1 MFQLS
6 NVSAAETQTL
16 FTGKIETD
24 SAGKSIDLTN
34 IDIDI
39 YQSIPRDATATE
51 WITEYD
57 ETFAFTVSPNQDGFF
72 EFIPP
77 SPVFSLTVR
86 TDTLPVGFGIDRH
99 TELYYGTNNNEN
111 VFTVSHIDEVQLV
124 ASSLNE
130 YPEVVILNNSGN
142 IVYTD
147 FKFTPTYTQNLFNP
161 DLVDISGTVKLN
173 GGLEFYPSTT
183 IDLSNTNQF
192 DKLNQLYNVGILT
205 ETDYFNASLQAMDN
219 NSQPFCGIPSVDDIA
234 SYSIANIPQEVQ
246 DSISSLSS
254 EVHNNHFK
262 VHYNANNTT
271 KEKAT
276 AVADF
281 LLDMRSKSIGAG
293 FKAPIS
299 DMGDSQLNVYL
310 FSGYCTDPHFGTGT
324 RGVTYPTGS
333 GSSII
338 TIWKFSTLDSQEKE
352 TVAHEYFH
360 TVQYA
365 YQTGRTPQWFVEACA
380 VWFAAR
386 YSGSIK
392 RATSHF
398 NNYFKNCRNSIYTPS
413 LQYGA
418 GVFPMAI
425 DVAYGGPT
433 TIRNIYTRLGSIKP
447 TSETSLE
454 DCITFGIRQYDK
466 SGSFA
471 EAFKKLGA
479 YITLPGHFFK
489 NTIPKG
495 TSWENDHMVQASPSL
510 TSSSKSTLLNSYG
523 LQPFSFEANR
533 NDATFLSIVVGF
545 NSNTKGNAS
554 VRVVT
559 KTSSNSIAPF
569 GGDVPS
575 NRYSTLIKFF
585 ANTPSSGSNNI
596 LSAYVSPMYTGPNS
610 CPVTITYSLSST
622 ITS

>member
-1 MFQLS
+1 MRSHSF
-6 NVSAAETQTL
+6 
-16 FTGKIETD
+16 IYII
-24 SAGKSIDLTN
+24 SIM
-34 IDIDI
+34 
-39 YQSIPRDATATE
+39 Y
-51 WITEYD
+51 
-57 ETFAFTVSPNQDGFF
+57 
-72 EFIPP
+72 
-77 SPVFSLTVR
+77 
-86 TDTLPVGFGIDRH
+86 
-99 TELYYGTNNNEN
+99 
-111 VFTVSHIDEVQLV
+111 
-124 ASSLNE
+124 
-130 YPEVVILNNSGN
+130 
-142 IVYTD
+142 
-147 FKFTPTYTQNLFNP
+147 NL
-161 DLVDISGTVKLN
+161 
-173 GGLEFYPSTT
+173 E
-183 IDLSNTNQF
+183 
-192 DKLNQLYNVGILT
+192 
-205 ETDYFNASLQAMDN
+205 E
-219 NSQPFCGIPSVDDIA
+219 

-447 TSETSLE
+447 TSEK
-454 DCITFGIRQYDK
+454 I
-466 SGSFA
+466 
-471 EAFKKLGA
+471 
-479 YITLPGHFFK
+479 
-489 NTIPKG
+489 
-495 TSWENDHMVQASPSL
+495 V
-510 TSSSKSTLLNSYG
+510 LL
-523 LQPFSFEANR
+523 LVF
-533 NDATFLSIVVGF
+533 D
-545 NSNTKGNAS
+545 
-554 VRVVT
+554 
-559 KTSSNSIAPF
+559 
-569 GGDVPS
+569 
-575 NRYSTLIKFF
+575 
-585 ANTPSSGSNNI
+585 
-596 LSAYVSPMYTGPNS
+596 
-610 CPVTITYSLSST
+610 ST
-622 ITS
+622 INQVLLPKPLKN